1 MNIHRKSG
9 DAELGKSNSKK
20 KFFGLPKKQ
29 KNSRGPSLLTNPNT
43 SSTSDFAD
51 ETPTK
56 KIISDD
62 TNDELL
68 LKLHAEAA
76 ATRKQFDLL
85 RRSTVDEVRSLPQQ
99 AKEWTEQVTR
109 VLALATKDN
118 ESLRMAFA
126 AERANRRKLLN
137 EVQDLRGTVR
147 VYCRPAPQKGGNDS
161 IISTPSNEL
170 CLLHREKL
178 MGSVDVNNKT
188 IHPLS
193 YEFDRVFDSRCSQ
206 TEVYN
211 EMEELILSALDGYNI
226 CIMAF
231 GQSGSGKTHT
241 LIGEY
246 SVNFSN
252 QTNVLPDVEIQED
265 GMHFLAAQ
273 QLFTIADRRKDRYQD
288 SFSITIVEVWNEKL
302 RDLVVDTNI
311 AKQKNGGTK
320 EDETDGKLEIRT
332 NYDGDTIVQG
342 LVSIPVN
349 NFEDVEQVWNE
360 TLAARAHRC
369 HEQGI
374 NLKSLENSSHVIATI
389 QVVSTNIASGVGT
402 VGKIQFVDLAGADL
416 VRTKDPSSS
425 NEFKF
430 QSKSLST
437 LNDVVSARSQF
448 TRKVPYRNSTLT
460 HLLRDSLEA
469 DTKMLCIVCINS
481 NKKHIEVNFDKT
493 IHFFIL

>member
-1 MNIHRKSG
+1 MDIHSKSG
-9 DAELGKSNSKK
+9 ESELAKSNSKK
-20 KFFGLPKKQ
+20 KFFGLHKKQ
-29 KNSRGPSLLTNPNT
+29 KNVRGPSLLTNPNT
-43 SSTSDFAD
+43 SSTSDFTD
-51 ETPTK
+51 GTPAK
-56 KIISDD
+56 SIIS
-62 TNDELL
+62 NDSNNELL
-68 LKLHAEAA
+68 LKLYAEAV

-99 AKEWTEQVTR
+99 AKEWSEQVTR
-109 VLALATKDN
+109 ALVLATKDN

-126 AERANRRKLLN
+126 IERANRRKLLN

-147 VYCRPAPQKGGNDS
+147 VYCRPTPVKGGNDP
-161 IISTPSNEL
+161 IISTPSNEI
-170 CLLHREKL
+170 CLLHREKVL
-178 MGSVDVNNKT
+178 GSVDNNKRA

-193 YEFDRVFDSRCSQ
+193 YEFDRVFEPSCTQS
-206 TEVYN
+206 EVYN

-231 GQSGSGKTHT
+231 GQSGSGKTRT

-246 SVNFSN
+246 SVNF
-252 QTNVLPDVEIQED
+252 TTTPDMLPDVEIQED

-288 SFSITIVEVWNEKL
+288 SFSITIVEVLNEKL
-302 RDLVVDTNI
+302 RDLIVDTNI
-311 AKQKNGGTK
+311 AKQRKGGTK
-320 EDETDGKLEIRT
+320 EEDTDGKLEIRS

-374 NLKSLENSSHVIATI
+374 DLKSLENSSHVIATI
-389 QVVSTNIASGVGT
+389 QVISTNIASGVGT

-416 VRTKDPSSS
+416 VRTKDPNSS

-430 QSKSLST
+430 QNKSITTLS
-437 LNDVVSARSQF
+437 DVVIARSQF

-481 NKKHIEVNFDKT
+481 NKKHIEVSVEKKFH
-493 IHFFIL
+493 I